1 MSVASL
7 SLRLFHSPAFSLE
20 AIELTDQELEDAGL
34 MGYGKSRRRFA
45 RLFLTYRP
53 ASRRFLDGPRGHSS
67 HEEKPRLLQMPVIGH
82 CTNPT
87 VSETQ
92 IL

>member
-7 SLRLFHSPAFSLE
+7 SLRLFHLPAFSLE

-45 RLFLTYRP
+45 RLFLT
-53 ASRRFLDGPRGHSS
+53 
-67 HEEKPRLLQMPVIGH
+67 
-82 CTNPT
+82 
-87 VSETQ
+87 
-92 IL
+92 